1 MIDDI
6 YAVYVFRPQKARG
19 TNGVMLT
26 EFLGIG
32 DIRDILIALDSGV
45 SQPIAFFPC
54 CLPKI
59 VPSYLF
65 NEVST
70 MMIGGVWQKH
80 RTIIPDEKWTL
91 AAMFNVM
98 QFFAYQSSQAVAK
111 RVYFLSQFLHIYS
124 KICPLILSKSPEL
137 QQCVLGDASDLK
149 SDDVLHTLI
158 SLFYLKQH

>member
-1 MIDDI
+1 
-6 YAVYVFRPQKARG
+6 VFRPEKARG
-19 TNGVMLT
+19 NNGVKLN

-32 DIRDILIALDSGV
+32 DIREILITMDTGYSY
-45 SQPIAFFPC
+45 PIAVFPC

-70 MMIGGVWQKH
+70 MMIGGIWQKY

-98 QFFAYQSSQAVAK
+98 QFFAY
-111 RVYFLSQFLHIYS
+111 
-124 KICPLILSKSPEL
+124 
-137 QQCVLGDASDLK
+137 
-149 SDDVLHTLI
+149 
-158 SLFYLKQH
+158 